1 MTDDF
6 VLKYSKLIYSLTHYF
21 EGYTQKDD
29 LYQAG
34 CVGLLTAYNNFDETY
49 GVKFSTYAYTF
60 ILGEMKKLVREDK
73 GIKISR
79 KLLKLNSDM
88 EIAKERLAQK
98 LMREPTMQELSYVLE
113 IDQKELEEASL
124 VIKSLI
130 SLDMPI
136 HMEEKDV
143 FLSDVVPSNIIDFN
157 TLIALK
163 DELSSLSPLER
174 KIVIERFVE
183 SKSQTEVAQILGV
196 NQVMISR
203 TEKKIK
209 EKIRERLVA

>member
-143 FLSDVVPSNIIDFN
+143 LLSDVVPSNIIDFN